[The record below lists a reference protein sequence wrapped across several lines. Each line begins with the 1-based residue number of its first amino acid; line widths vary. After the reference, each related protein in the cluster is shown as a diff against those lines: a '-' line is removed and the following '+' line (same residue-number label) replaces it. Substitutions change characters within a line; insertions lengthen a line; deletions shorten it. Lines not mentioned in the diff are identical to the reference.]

1 MRGPRLKVGVLAD
14 ADDEIDLGRLLSV
27 AGHEVSWLHSADE
40 ARDFELV
47 VLSVRDD
54 DLRDLIEE
62 LAPAARRGQMYL
74 HTSLGH
80 GVQIFDPLE
89 PTGALVLAAHPL
101 HDELWAVGAAD
112 ELGETVIELLIAEV
126 GGQSLL
132 VAETQR
138 ARLAAAMTYVGF
150 LETVR
155 NDAFTLLSEAIGN
168 ENRAL
173 SITGELSDCCTL
185 PSVDGVMREQA
196 AISDPGRSRSY
207 RELARRTAELQGLQ
221 DIELWAI
228 QEEKS

>member
-1 MRGPRLKVGVLAD
+1 MRGPRLTVGVLAD
-14 ADDEIDLGRLLSV
+14 EDDELDLGRLLSL
-27 AGHEVSWLHSADE
+27 AGHQVSWLHSADE
-40 ARDFELV
+40 ASDYELV

-62 LAPAARRGQMYL
+62 LAPAARRGQMFL
-74 HTSLGH
+74 HTTLGQ

-101 HDELWAVGAAD
+101 HGDLWAIGAAD
-112 ELGETVIELLIAEV
+112 ELGETVIELLIAEL
-126 GGQSLL
+126 GGQALL

-138 ARLAAAMTYVGF
+138 ARLAAAMSYVGF

-168 ENRAL
+168 EDRAL
-173 SITGELSDCCTL
+173 AITGELSDCRAL
-185 PSVDGVMREQA
+185 PSVDGVIREQA
-196 AISDPGRSRSY
+196 AIADPGRSRAY